1 MEMIICNNKKGRWPV
16 CKCWVCNGNFIV
28 NNYKERK
35 RPDKTSG
42 IHVNKSVQKILEFVL
57 SLVVLC
63 WIGSKYVLRDGSA
76 NFEHLLVAEMT
87 SSICFILILLL
98 IQGLI
103 SFKLLIHNVLLFFT
117 TLGVAKLC
125 PSIFFYRSEN
135 SVTTIL
141 VMTGLVLSLWLIYIL
156 IIEITKKSIF
166 KNILVLVTIVPLLW
180 MLTAYSSALFAYDY
194 KKPSG
199 NMIKS
204 DITISAKSHI
214 LSKYYNSKGGRKVKF
229 LPNIAV
235 EYSCSDNSAKEMMF
249 GSVRLGQVSTE
260 SELKSFNELYEFLG
274 PEGDR
279 FFAAC
284 KDEES
289 CVVLKSPKGELC
301 NTNEVNEKPVQVET
315 GVSN

>member
-1 MEMIICNNKKGRWPV
+1 MIWS
-16 CKCWVCNGNFIV
+16 F
-28 NNYKERK
+28 
-35 RPDKTSG
+35 
-42 IHVNKSVQKILEFVL
+42 FL
-57 SLVVLC
+57 SP
-63 WIGSKYVLRDGSA
+63 
-76 NFEHLLVAEMT
+76 
-87 SSICFILILLL
+87 LLL
-98 IQGLI
+98 QGFI
-103 SFKLLIHNVLLFFT
+103 SFKLLRHNVLLV
-117 TLGVAKLC
+117 LIIIAVAKLW
-125 PSIFFYRSEN
+125 PSMFFYRSEN
-135 SVTTIL
+135 SVETIFLIMCL
-141 VMTGLVLSLWLIYIL
+141 VTSVWLIYIL
-156 IIEITKKSIF
+156 FGEIKNIILNKDKETKKSML
-166 KNILVLVTIVPLLW
+166 KNILVHVTIAPFLW
-180 MLTAYSSALFAYDY
+180 TISAYTGTSLAKYY
-194 KKPSG
+194 TKPSG
-199 NMIKS
+199 NLIKS
-204 DITISAKSHI
+204 DITISTKSHI